1 MHHKIHCT
9 LLTVS
14 LHNIRIHGKHGLYPE
29 ESVLGNWF
37 EIDVDIRAT
46 VQPEAEWPFIDYTA
60 VNKVVHELFIK
71 PTQLLETLVR
81 RIHEA
86 LKTISPDGAVIG
98 VAIRKMHPP
107 MPGDVGYAQVRYEA

>member
-1 MHHKIHCT
+1 M
-9 LLTVS
+9 LTVS

-29 ESVLGNWF
+29 EAVLGNWF
-37 EIDVDIRAT
+37 EIDVDINAG
-46 VQPEAEWPFIDYTA
+46 VAEGVEWPFIDYTL
-60 VNKVVHELFIK
+60 VNTTVHDIFIK

-86 LKTISPDGAVIG
+86 LKAVAPKGSVIA

-107 MPGDVGYAQVRYEA
+107 MPGDVGYAQVRYEG